1 MTTNH
6 LFGFIVFVLIV
17 FFLMVVFRR
26 KPIDHLKRW
35 TIIAFVFLVGGL
47 TLVTFLAEED
57 IRKDE
62 GEISSLVSLLHSEI
76 DSISSV
82 SAVNKKYEYLRQTDQ
97 VLKQIDS
104 IALRIKKQE
113 VYTDTDIDKR
123 LNSIRSIINHTK
135 VLVETLNDTVSINN
149 GMVGKYYQV
158 TEEEM
163 NIQKLPLSNERN
175 LSFML
180 RIYDDRL
187 RDKAKA
193 IFIVDRENVCTAYHY
208 KDKQNHF
215 VLPVPSLNGDT
226 SYKIGIL
233 TYNES
238 DNNYTYYY
246 IQI

>member
-1 MTTNH
+1 MTTNL
-6 LFGFIVFVLIV
+6 LFGFIIFVLIV
-17 FFLMVVFRR
+17 FFLMVVFKRE
-26 KPIDHLKRW
+26 PIGHLKRW

-47 TLVTFLAEED
+47 TLVTFLAEEE

-62 GEISSLVSLLHSEI
+62 DEISSLVSLLHSEI

-82 SAVNKKYEYLRQTDQ
+82 SAINKKYEYLQQTDQ

-113 VYTDTDIDKR
+113 VYTDTEIDKR
-123 LNSIRSIINHTK
+123 INSIRTIIGHSKT
-135 VLVETLNDTVSINN
+135 LVETLNDTVSINN
-149 GMVGKYYQV
+149 GMVGQSYRV

-163 NIQKLPLSNERN
+163 SIQKLPLSNERN

-180 RIYDDRL
+180 KIYDDTL

-193 IFIVDRENVCTAYHY
+193 IFIVDRENVGTAYQY

-238 DNNYTYYY
+238 DKNYTYYY
-246 IQI
+246 IHI

>member
-1 MTTNH
+1 MTTNL

-26 KPIDHLKRW
+26 KPIGHLKRW

-47 TLVTFLAEED
+47 TLVTLLAEEE
-57 IRKDE
+57 IRKEED
-62 GEISSLVSLLHSEI
+62 EISSLVSLLHSEI

-82 SAVNKKYEYLRQTDQ
+82 SAVNKKYEYLQQTDQ

-193 IFIVDRENVCTAYHY
+193 IFIVDRENVGTAYHY

-215 VLPVPSLNGDT
+215 VLPMPSLNGDT

-233 TYNES
+233 TYNEN

>member
-1 MTTNH
+1 MATDI
-6 LFGFIVFVLIV
+6 LFAIIS
-17 FFLMVVFRR
+17 FFLTAFFLLFVFKTHMFRHIRR
-26 KPIDHLKRW
+26 WALG
-35 TIIAFVFLVGGL
+35 AFIFLVGGL
-47 TLVTFLAEED
+47 MLVAFLAEEE

-62 GEISSLVSLLHSEI
+62 NEISSLVSLLHSEI
-76 DSISSV
+76 DSISSI
-82 SAVNKKYEYLRQTDQ
+82 SAVNKKYEYLQQTDQ
-97 VLKQIDS
+97 VLEQIDS

-135 VLVETLNDTVSINN
+135 VLVETLNDTVSIHNEL
-149 GMVGKYYQV
+149 VGQSYRV

-193 IFIVDRENVCTAYHY
+193 IFIVDKENVGTAYQY

-215 VLPVPSLNGDT
+215 VLPMPSPNSDT

-238 DNNYTYYY
+238 DSNYTYYY

>member
-1 MTTNH
+1 MTTNL
-6 LFGFIVFVLIV
+6 LFGFIVSALAI
-17 FFLMVVFRR
+17 FFLLVVFRR
-26 KPIDHLKRW
+26 KPIGHLKRW

-47 TLVTFLAEED
+47 MLVTFLAEDE

-62 GEISSLVSLLHSEI
+62 NEISSLVSLLHSEI
-76 DSISSV
+76 DSISSI
-82 SAVNKKYEYLRQTDQ
+82 SAVNKKYEYIKQTDL
-97 VLKQIDS
+97 VLRQIDS

-113 VYTDTDIDKR
+113 VYTDMDIDKR
-123 LNSIRSIINHTK
+123 INSIRTIIGHSKT
-135 VLVETLNDTVSINN
+135 LVETLNDTVSINN
-149 GMVGKYYQV
+149 GMVGKCYRV

-193 IFIVDRENVCTAYHY
+193 IFIVDKENVGTAYQY

-215 VLPVPSLNGDT
+215 VLPMPSLNGDT